1 MRRAA
6 KHSTTTT
13 TLIEIQIATP
23 MTTHVGT
30 ALICS
35 NRHGARKCG
44 PRNRDYWPRPAI
56 TYGTVRSRILTSVHS
71 DQLAT

>member
-23 MTTHVGT
+23 MTTQAGT
-30 ALICS
+30 A
-35 NRHGARKCG
+35 
-44 PRNRDYWPRPAI
+44 
-56 TYGTVRSRILTSVHS
+56 
-71 DQLAT
+71 

>member
-23 MTTHVGT
+23 MTTHVGST
-30 ALICS
+30 A
-35 NRHGARKCG
+35 
-44 PRNRDYWPRPAI
+44 
-56 TYGTVRSRILTSVHS
+56 
-71 DQLAT
+71 